1 MKIEINLKI
10 IFVIILF
17 LIFNSLDIY
26 IMFLVFVFL
35 HEVSHLMVG
44 ILIGGKPQKMNIN
57 PLGISLEIYS
67 YGKNKPLNK
76 IIFYLSGPLM
86 NLLLAIIF
94 YYINLE
100 IILKEKIIYTNMAI
114 CLFNLL
120 PILPLDGGKVLK
132 EIFGIFFGKE
142 MSNIIMINFSKVFL
156 GFISL
161 AYSIL
166 ILKLKNIYILVL
178 LVYLWYLYFI
188 EEKKY
193 LILIKT
199 MEEIKKYNKVLK

>member
-35 HEVSHLMVG
+35 HEVSHL
-44 ILIGGKPQKMNIN
+44 IN